1 MIDQS
6 VNGPP
11 PLLSPGYPRT
21 GDAYSDSC
29 HSEISSRSSLVSN
42 SSFDM
47 AQEERRGLRHSG
59 GVGDPHA
66 GGVRLERR
74 ATTDPDQ
81 YSLGYESMLPIY
93 SYSDE
98 FNFKS

>member
-1 MIDQS
+1 
-6 VNGPP
+6 
-11 PLLSPGYPRT
+11 
-21 GDAYSDSC
+21 
-29 HSEISSRSSLVSN
+29 
-42 SSFDM
+42 M
-47 AQEERRGLRHSG
+47 AQEERKGLRHSG

-74 ATTDPDQ
+74 ATTDSDQ
-81 YSLGYESMLPIY
+81 YSLGYESMLTIY

>member
-1 MIDQS
+1 
-6 VNGPP
+6 
-11 PLLSPGYPRT
+11 
-21 GDAYSDSC
+21 
-29 HSEISSRSSLVSN
+29 
-42 SSFDM
+42 M

-81 YSLGYESMLPIY
+81 YSLGYEPTLPILMIIIPKTLFKGIMY
-93 SYSDE
+93 PSYKIVE
-98 FNFKS
+98 WLT